1 MIKRLLVVEDET
13 AILQALE
20 LYFRT
25 RGFEVDTATEREE
38 AESLLSGQPYGVV
51 IADLRLGDSEGTEG
65 LEVVSAVRRSSP
77 NTRTILLTAY
87 GSSEVELE
95 ARRRGVDILLHK
107 PQPLSAIASVIDS
120 LLTSP

>member
-13 AILQALE
+13 AILHALE
-20 LYFRT
+20 LYFRNQ
-25 RGFEVDTATEREE
+25 GFEVDTATEREE
-38 AESLLSGQPYGVV
+38 AESLLSRQPYGVV

-65 LEVVSAVRRSSP
+65 LEVISAVRRCSP
-77 NTRTILLTAY
+77 KTRTILLTAY

-95 ARRRGVDILLHK
+95 AKRRGVDVLLHK

-120 LLTSP
+120 LLAGS

>member
-13 AILQALE
+13 AILHALE
-20 LYFRT
+20 LYFRN

-38 AESLLSGQPYGVV
+38 AESLLSRQPYGVV

-65 LEVVSAVRRSSP
+65 LEVVSAVRRCSP
-77 NTRTILLTAY
+77 ETRTILLTAY

-95 ARRRGVDILLHK
+95 AKRRGVDVLLHK

-120 LLTSP
+120 LLAGS

>member
-65 LEVVSAVRRSSP
+65 LEVVSAVRRSCP
-77 NTRTILLTAY
+77 ATRTILLTAY

-120 LLTSP
+120 LLASP